1 MFDALLKRLPSSI
14 RWPRAAIP
22 ATRRSDSLRSPTVAR
37 LTVKAGAL
45 GIAGSLASGL
55 VAALA
60 LAACDETPLAPPDT
74 GQPDT
79 AVVPDTIVPEATPET
94 EVTPEEPTRP
104 AHCTGVLSPGPAPL
118 RRLTKTEYNNTVRDL
133 LGDDSRP
140 ADAFPPE
147 ETTLGF
153 DNNASG
159 RGVSQIHIERYM
171 LAAEQLVT
179 NAMANHRDLIIPCD
193 PHDIPADLCASRTIE
208 RFGKLAFRRSLTAD
222 EKARFQSY
230 FETLYVEDGFDGAI
244 ATIFEMMLQSPHFLY
259 RAEVGEPDTDNDGVV
274 ALTGPEIATRL
285 SYLVWNSGPDDILVA
300 AGETGVLS
308 TPEGIRSQVLR
319 MLEDPRAHE
328 AVLHFH
334 RQWLDLL
341 KLQDTYKDTELY
353 PEFDESLKARLREE
367 TERFIDHV
375 VWEGEG
381 DLTTLLSASYSILD
395 PVLAEH
401 YGAEY
406 EMVAGERPGFKKVAL
421 DSERRAGLF
430 TQGAIMSVQAK
441 YNQTSPVLRGKFVRE
456 QMLCQHL
463 APPPANINITPPDL
477 DPNLTTRERFRQH
490 NDSDECSGCHKKMDP
505 LGLTFEHYDPIGRWR
520 DEESPILPIDASG
533 EILFT
538 WDVDGPVA
546 NAVEMAKRLATSEEV
561 QQCYATQ
568 WFRYTHGRDA
578 SFADEC
584 NVYDLMQAFEA
595 SGWNIKAL
603 IVALTQ
609 TEAFRYRKVIV
620 PGGEEIE

>member
-1 MFDALLKRLPSSI
+1 MFDALLKRLSL
-14 RWPRAAIP
+14 RWPRAA
-22 ATRRSDSLRSPTVAR
+22 
-37 LTVKAGAL
+37 L
-45 GIAGSLASGL
+45 GI
-55 VAALA
+55 AALA
-60 LAACDETPLAPPDT
+60 LAACDESPAAPPDT

-94 EVTPEEPTRP
+94 EVTPEEPKRP

-208 RFGKLAFRRSLTAD
+208 RFGKLAFRRSLTAA

-259 RAEVGEPDTDNDGVV
+259 RAEVGEPDTDGDGVV

-285 SYLVWNSGPDDILVA
+285 SYLIWNSGPDDILVA

-308 TPEGIRSQVLR
+308 TAEGIRSQVLR
-319 MLEDPRAHE
+319 MLDDPRSHE

-334 RQWLDLL
+334 RQWLELT
-341 KLQDTYKDTELY
+341 KLNDTYKDTELF
-353 PEFDESLKARLREE
+353 PEFDEALKARLKEE

-375 VWEGEG
+375 VWDGEG
-381 DLTTLLSASYSILD
+381 DLTTLLSASYSIID
-395 PVLAEH
+395 PMLAEH

-406 EMVAGERPGFKKVAL
+406 PETPPGQRPGFTKVPL
-421 DSERRAGLF
+421 DPEQRAGLF

-490 NDSDECSGCHKKMDP
+490 SDSTECSGCHKKMDP
-505 LGLTFEHYDPIGRWR
+505 LGLTFEHYDPLGRWR
-520 DEESPILPIDASG
+520 DDESPTLPIDSSG

-578 SFADEC
+578 GFADEC
-584 NVYDLMQAFEA
+584 NVFDLMQAFKA